1 MVSKVKNMG
10 NHIVLFMFDNK
21 QEVDSILSNEPWS
34 FDKHL
39 LVLQR
44 YDKDTQIEDLKFNN
58 TSFWVQVHD
67 ILVRFMNPKVAEGIC
82 SIVGTIIPKAET
94 EMNGGS
100 FLRVRVSVDVT
111 RPLSR
116 GRMVSVEQGK
126 ENWVSFKYERLP
138 NICY

>member
-44 YDKDTQIEDLKFNN
+44 YDKDTQIEDLKFSN
-58 TSFWVQVHD
+58 TSF
-67 ILVRFMNPKVAEGIC
+67 
-82 SIVGTIIPKAET
+82 
-94 EMNGGS
+94 
-100 FLRVRVSVDVT
+100 
-111 RPLSR
+111 
-116 GRMVSVEQGK
+116 
-126 ENWVSFKYERLP
+126 
-138 NICY
+138 